1 MPLNADF
8 NKIEGNPEN
17 NGIFATTQNSTLQS
31 FNLYLFIYLFLF
43 LLFSGRG
50 MGQSNKKGKALFRN
64 GRFVCGFDIF
74 NTQFKNITV

>member
-8 NKIEGNPEN
+8 NNIEGNPEN

-31 FNLYLFIYLFLF
+31 FNLYLFIYFYF
-43 LLFSGRG
+43 YYFQVGG
-50 MGQSNKKGKALFRN
+50 WGNQIKKEKHYFVMGAS
-64 GRFVCGFDIF
+64 FVAWTYS